1 MAGDVLVR
9 RVGDGAIIFNEGD
22 HADGMYVVLSGKVR
36 IYRGKSGAE
45 KTLTILK
52 QGDFFGEMALFDH
65 GPRSATAQVV
75 GDAEL
80 RFISTR
86 EFESMFA
93 DPFARQMLTKMSERL
108 RAVDEALS
116 KLDAENIARHS
127 YLQNL
132 SIHRDWAV

>member
-1 MAGDVLVR
+1 MEPRQEENPELLPETSRMRLLSHESAALVT
-9 RVGDGAIIFNEGD
+9 DI
-22 HADGMYVVLSGKVR
+22 LS
-36 IYRGKSGAE
+36 
-45 KTLTILK
+45 
-52 QGDFFGEMALFDH
+52 
-65 GPRSATAQVV
+65 
-75 GDAEL
+75 
-80 RFISTR
+80 
-86 EFESMFA
+86 